1 MVSAHLEQRHMSDS
15 ITRDE
20 AHQGA
25 AAYLQSR
32 LAVQSDELDKD
43 FDIPVIDLTPSFSTD
58 HEDKVAVAMQIRRAC
73 LTSGFFYIANHR
85 VTKAARDGILKQADK
100 FFNTLSTEQ
109 KDELHV
115 KKSQLGLGWEPS
127 EYTSIAGD
135 QEKKEGFNFAYEEAL
150 DPSGGDGLYRN
161 LDGTSYNGNMWPKE
175 QDVPG
180 FHDAIKQ
187 YYGAVCYWCAML

>member
-1 MVSAHLEQRHMSDS
+1 MAAAHVEQRHVSDS
-15 ITRDE
+15 TTRDE

-43 FDIPVIDLTPSFSTD
+43 FEIPVIDLTPSFSD
-58 HEDKVAVAMQIRRAC
+58 NYGDRVAVAAQIRKAC
-73 LTSGFFYIANHR
+73 LTSGFFYVVNHKI
-85 VTKAARDGILKQADK
+85 TKTARDSILRQANT

-135 QEKKEGFNFAYEEAL
+135 QEKKEGFNFAYEEGL

-180 FHDAIKQ
+180 FHDAIKE
-187 YYGAVCYWCAML
+187 YYGGVSHW